1 MKIPKC
7 FYLNLQAS
15 TAKQTPIHQHLQDQ
29 VIPPVGEGPFK
40 FLGGPVSVPSS
51 RKQHRQQLE
60 VKLAMLLKRVDDT
73 AVSRKQKLLLYKAG
87 ICPRLLCYLA
97 IGDLPISWVTTSIE
111 AMATKFL

>member
-1 MKIPKC
+1 MKITKC

-15 TAKQTPIHQHLQDQ
+15 TDKQTPIHLHLQDQ

-60 VKLAMLLKRVDDT
+60 VKLAMLLKTVDDT

-87 ICPRLLCYLA
+87 ICPRLLWDLA
-97 IGDLPISWVTTSIE
+97 IGDHPISWVTTALE